1 MPRVLIICG
10 DLPPFPGHPGSGA
23 GLRAYG
29 LGRGLAAKG
38 HEVVWAVPRAA
49 LREGIEP
56 PPQVA
61 EHLFQ
66 REELPEFIAERRPD
80 VVVFQHW
87 TMLFGLKPIE
97 TPTVID
103 LHGPTLLE
111 TLYQDNPGLDVF
123 MLHKIHAFRRADF
136 FTCAGELQK
145 HYWYPWLLLAERDL
159 RQDLIATVPLSLSPK
174 IPGRKPSEEPT
185 LVYGG
190 FFLPWQDPVWAL
202 ERTVRRLEERGV
214 GRLLFFGGKHPMFG
228 KMDSGVYDRLE
239 KTLRASDRVRIM
251 GVVSRE
257 ELLGRYAS
265 ATAAVDLMGRN
276 PERELA
282 FNSRTVEY
290 LWAGLPVI
298 HQPWSEL
305 AGLIGEYEA
314 GWLVEVGDGAAL
326 DRALDEALDDPG
338 ALARKSDRAQELV
351 RERLCWDKT
360 IDPLDEFVRN
370 PRLTRPDGFDLDL
383 RMKRSP
389 GRTLSVFSSILFDQ
403 GPAVF
408 WRRLKERIRARN

>member
-29 LGRGLAAKG
+29 LGQGLQAKG
-38 HEVVWAVPRAA
+38 HEVIWAVPRQA
-49 LREGIEP
+49 LRKGVEP

-61 EHLFQ
+61 DHLLQ
-66 REELPEFIAERRPD
+66 REELPEFIAARRPD
-80 VVVFQHW
+80 AVIFQHW
-87 TMLFGLKPIE
+87 TMMFGLRPIE

-159 RQDLIATVPLSLSPK
+159 RQDLIATVPLSLSPDM
-174 IPGRKPSEEPT
+174 PGRMTSEEPT

-202 ERTVRRLEERGV
+202 ERTVRRLEERKK

-228 KMDSGVYDRLE
+228 GMDSGVYDRLE
-239 KTLRASDRVRIM
+239 ETLRASERVRIM

-257 ELLGRYAS
+257 ELLSHYAS
-265 ATAAVDLMGRN
+265 ATAAVDLMSRN

-305 AGLIGEYEA
+305 AGLIREYDA
-314 GWLVEVGDGAAL
+314 GWLVEVGDQEAL
-326 DRALDEALDDPG
+326 DRALDEILDDPG
-338 ALARKSDRAQELV
+338 GIARRSGRAQGLV
-351 RERLCWDKT
+351 REKLSWDKT
-360 IDPLDEFVRN
+360 IGPLDEFIRN
-370 PRLTRPDGFDLDL
+370 PRHTRPKSFDLDL
-383 RMKRSP
+383 RMKRSA
-389 GRTLSVFSSILFDQ
+389 GRTFSAFSSILLEQ
-403 GPAVF
+403 GPAAF
-408 WRRLKERIRARN
+408 WRRIKERIRAQK